1 MTYNIQTSRWM
12 HGTWMHERQRT
23 IACSYYEPSSQLCN
37 RHNKRK
43 LETHHA
49 LLEWLPDMLHHPAG
63 AAAHPGFVIPTSSLF
78 FPSLEKWE
86 TKVLH
91 LLQNP
96 LLGQQ
101 QCPNSIGIQRSLW
114 LPTTPKWSSI
124 SDDQLR
130 FYFKNM

>member
-1 MTYNIQTSRWM
+1 
-12 HGTWMHERQRT
+12 
-23 IACSYYEPSSQLCN
+23 
-37 RHNKRK
+37 
-43 LETHHA
+43 
-49 LLEWLPDMLHHPAG
+49 
-63 AAAHPGFVIPTSSLF
+63 VIPTSSLF